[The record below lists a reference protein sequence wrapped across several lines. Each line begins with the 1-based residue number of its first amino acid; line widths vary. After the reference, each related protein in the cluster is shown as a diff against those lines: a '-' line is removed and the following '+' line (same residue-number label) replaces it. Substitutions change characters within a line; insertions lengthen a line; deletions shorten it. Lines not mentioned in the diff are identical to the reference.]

1 VLDVQNSSIKE
12 MTPNTQYRLVQELAK
27 KRTAQLLIDLG
38 LVNGNAEDATNVGIV
53 SLFMPHAL
61 GHLLGLQ
68 VRIARFPNHDTL
80 FAECPE

>member
-1 VLDVQNSSIKE
+1 
-12 MTPNTQYRLVQELAK
+12 
-27 KRTAQLLIDLG
+27 
-38 LVNGNAEDATNVGIV
+38 VGIV